1 MSDKPLGSL
10 KTRGKNGCV
19 GTRVTAS
26 EAVMQHD
33 IHYNDVVVI
42 QDSRMQGYS
51 FANDIKKK
59 SSGICLRD
67 VPSER
72 TVSML

>member
-42 QDSRMQGYS
+42 QGFKDARIFIRQ
-51 FANDIKKK
+51 
-59 SSGICLRD
+59 
-67 VPSER
+67 
-72 TVSML
+72 